1 FNALPE
7 KTYGDRDFELN
18 ANASSGLQVSYRI
31 VDTEGND
38 TDIAEI
44 VAGNRVR
51 INGAGT
57 VQVIASQPGGGFYGV
72 AQEVSQKLVIKPAI
86 LSVTVK
92 DSERLYGEVNPAFEV
107 RYSGFENGDTQSALD
122 KA

>member
-1 FNALPE
+1 
-7 KTYGDRDFELN
+7 
-18 ANASSGLQVSYRI
+18 
-31 VDTEGND
+31 
-38 TDIAEI
+38 DIAEI

-92 DSERLYGEVNPAFEV
+92 DSERSYGEVNSAFEV
-107 RYSGFENGDTQSALD
+107 RYSGFENGDTQSALN
-122 KA
+122 KAPVATTTATSTSDVGTYPITISGGQSINYT